1 MQKIYGAMDP
11 ADCAYI
17 MHKGKLVFEISPNDR
32 YHLEGKEIIFG
43 SEEPLIARRF
53 DMDQY
58 FRFQS
63 AYVESGSLV
72 DRIPLQNLFK
82 VISNYNI
89 GYGITKN
96 IARFV
101 EITNKIYVGKEKKLS
116 GKDVTSKEYALIY
129 ADTLDRLKDT
139 SQKVK
144 IGWLKDVVERFSNSL
159 VYTKGEAFKKSSPKT
174 ELKLGVSS
182 LKEYTFTVNA
192 GSILCEEG
200 DQSEEMFILNR
211 GLLEV
216 SIGGKKVANIHE
228 NGSVIGEMAL
238 LLGER
243 RSATIKTVSDAN
255 ITIIKPE
262 NLNEVARKD
271 GNFFLNLASNMGK
284 RLEHNCNV
292 IRETDDLLAE
302 NESFDTPLPPKE
314 RSTYKELLSF
324 IRELERYELKYK
336 NQWLAD
342 IVSGAKKSM
351 AKTRAHPQ

>member
-1 MQKIYGAMDP
+1 MQKIYEAMDP
-11 ADCAYI
+11 ADCAFI

-63 AYVESGSLV
+63 AYVESSSLV
-72 DRIPLQNLFK
+72 DKIPLENLYK
-82 VISNYNI
+82 VISIFNI
-89 GYGITKN
+89 GFGITKN

-116 GKDVTSKEYALIY
+116 GKDVTSKEYALVY
-129 ADTLDRLKDT
+129 ADTIDRLKDA
-139 SQKVK
+139 SRKVK
-144 IGWLKDVVERFSNSL
+144 NEWLKDVVDRYSNSL
-159 VYTKGEAFKKSSPKT
+159 VYTKGEAFKRSSPKT

-182 LKEYTFTVNA
+182 LKEYTFNVSA

-200 DQSEEMFILNR
+200 DLSNEMFILNR

-216 SIGGKKVANIHE
+216 SLGGKKVANISE
-228 NGSVIGEMAL
+228 SGSVIGEMAL

-243 RSATIKTVSDAN
+243 RSATIKTISEAN

-262 NLNEVARKD
+262 NLSEVARKD
-271 GNFFLNLASNMGK
+271 KNFFLNLASNMGK
-284 RLEHNCNV
+284 RLEHNCNI

-302 NESFDTPLPPKE
+302 TDSLDTPLPPKE

-351 AKTRAHPQ
+351 AKTRELPK